1 MNWIRVNLFDTTWIR
16 ISGHDNALYQGAQP
30 IRKLS
35 DTEAIS
41 IIKDFLRVKEE
52 KENENAGI

>member
-16 ISGHDNALYQGAQP
+16 ISSHDNALYQGAQP

-35 DTEAIS
+35 DVEAMGL
-41 IIKDFLRVKEE
+41 IKDFVRAEE
-52 KENENAGI
+52 EENEE